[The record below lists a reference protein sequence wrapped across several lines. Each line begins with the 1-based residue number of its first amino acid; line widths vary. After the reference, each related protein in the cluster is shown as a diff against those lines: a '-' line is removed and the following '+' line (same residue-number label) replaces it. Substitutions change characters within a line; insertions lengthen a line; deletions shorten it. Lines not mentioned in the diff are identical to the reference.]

1 MSMMQLF
8 AQIEQSD
15 LSIWVRESLWAFPTL
30 LVAHAV
36 SMGGLAGGG
45 MILALRA
52 IGFAQGVPYRAL
64 GWFLPVMAWGGFVAS
79 VSGGLLLAG
88 YPAKAL
94 TNPVFAL
101 KFLFLAAAIGLGR
114 FVWVRSRGLIGGA
127 ALSANVRWAAGFSLL
142 MWVGVIAAG
151 RFLAYTHR
159 LLLVS

>member
-1 MSMMQLF
+1 MMQLF

-15 LSIWVRESLWAFPTL
+15 ISIWVRESLWAFPTL
-30 LVAHAV
+30 LVAHAI
-36 SMGGLAGGG
+36 SMGIVAGGG
-45 MILALRA
+45 MMLALRA
-52 IGFAQGVPYRAL
+52 LGVAQGVPYRAL
-64 GWFLPVMAWGGFVAS
+64 GQFAPLMGWGGLIAS

-101 KFLFLAAAIGLGR
+101 KFVFLAAAISLGR
-114 FVWVRSRGLIGGA
+114 FVWTRSQAEHGRAGR
-127 ALSANVRWAAGFSLL
+127 SAGTRWAAGLSVL

>member
-1 MSMMQLF
+1 MMQLF

-15 LSIWVRESLWAFPTL
+15 ISIWVRESLWAFPTL

-64 GWFLPVMAWGGFVAS
+64 GWFVPVMAWGGFVAS

-94 TNPVFAL
+94 TNMMSVDFGRW
-101 KFLFLAAAIGLGR
+101 KFVSRPAATLNSKPGWIKMSVLPRVAMTR
-114 FVWVRSRGLIGGA
+114 P
-127 ALSANVRWAAGFSLL
+127 
-142 MWVGVIAAG
+142 
-151 RFLAYTHR
+151 
-159 LLLVS
+159 